1 MTVLYLYYKKSFI
14 KNFLPKTA
22 SKVTQVKVKRY
33 LLYLQNSK
41 ENQYDK
47 DIIIN
52 LKTQSC

>member
-14 KNFLPKTA
+14 KNFSPKTP
-22 SKVTQVKVKRY
+22 SKATQVKVKRY
-33 LLYLQNSK
+33 HLYLQNSK

>member
-14 KNFLPKTA
+14 KIFLPKTA

-47 DIIIN
+47 DIIN